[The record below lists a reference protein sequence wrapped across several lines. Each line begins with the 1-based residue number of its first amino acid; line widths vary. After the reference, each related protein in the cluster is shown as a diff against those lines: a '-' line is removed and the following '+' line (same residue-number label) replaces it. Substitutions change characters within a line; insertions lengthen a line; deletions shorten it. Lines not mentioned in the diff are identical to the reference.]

1 MIETTLS
8 PALIALI
15 RNSERVA
22 LIPHE
27 RPDADALGAT
37 LGLARALTTA
47 GKTARVL
54 LGEFV
59 KESLAFLP
67 GFANLALGHSAEA
80 DAFLAAADLTLVCDT
95 HEPTLLG
102 RWLEPLKRVIAR
114 DVSAV
119 AVIDHHNP
127 KGELI
132 FSQGWIDPSY
142 SSTCEMMLLALERLG
157 WPLDTA
163 IASDLMAGVMFD
175 TSRFTNANTQP
186 RTLTN
191 AAKLVEHGADVADI
205 NGKLFSLGTP
215 AEVQLRGEVY
225 ASIHMG
231 FEGRYVW
238 VAVTQAQLDRLGLDE
253 SALTGFSNDLRLI
266 EGVKVAA
273 VLYATQPDSTRAS
286 LRSRDG
292 YEVRQIAE
300 QYPAGG
306 GHSVAAGCQIPLPLE
321 QAAADLQ
328 QKIATLFAS

>member
-1 MIETTLS
+1 MIDTTLS
-8 PALIALI
+8 PTLIGMI
-15 RNSERVA
+15 RKSKQVA

-37 LGLARALTTA
+37 LGLALALISA

-54 LGEFV
+54 VGEFV
-59 KESLAFLP
+59 KESLRFLP
-67 GFANLALGHSAEA
+67 GFAELALGHSAEA
-80 DAFLAAADLTLVCDT
+80 DGFLAAADLILVCDT

-102 RWLEPLKRVIAR
+102 RWLEPLERVIAR
-114 DVSAV
+114 DSSGV

-142 SSTCEMMLLALERLG
+142 SSTCEMMLLTLERLG
-157 WPLDTA
+157 WPVDAA
-163 IASDLMAGVMFD
+163 IASNFMAGVMFD

-191 AAKLVEHGADVADI
+191 AATLVERGADVTDI
-205 NGKLFSLGTP
+205 NGRLFSLGSP

-225 ASIHMG
+225 AAIQMG
-231 FEGRYVW
+231 FAGRYVW

-300 QYPAGG
+300 QYPGGG

-328 QKIATLFAS
+328 RKIASLFAD